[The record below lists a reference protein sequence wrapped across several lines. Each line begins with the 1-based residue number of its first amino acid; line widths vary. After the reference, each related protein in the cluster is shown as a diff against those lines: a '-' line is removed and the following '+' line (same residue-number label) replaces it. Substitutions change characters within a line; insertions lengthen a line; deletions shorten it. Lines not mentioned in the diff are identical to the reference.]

1 MSTAT
6 MVWRQYRLERRM
18 FWRNPSAA
26 FFNFLLPLVFLFLLG
41 AVFSSNQRELD
52 RVIPGIA
59 GMSVMATT
67 FTALAYNI
75 TNLREQGI
83 LKRIHGTPLSGP
95 AYLGGVALNAV
106 TNCAVQ
112 IAIVILAGKL
122 LFGLPWPPDVGELIV
137 FVLAGVACFA
147 PLGVALSHVIPNFES
162 ATAYVNGVF
171 IPILIISFVAQ
182 DVTHV
187 PAMIRDVADALPLK
201 PTIDGLTGG
210 LVTGRGLGHDA
221 AALGVIM
228 LWAVIGWFPAVRGFS
243 WEARSY

>member
-1 MSTAT
+1 MSAAALT
-6 MVWRQYRLERRM
+6 WRQYRLERRM

-26 FFNFLLPLVFLFLLG
+26 FFNFALPLVFLFLLG

-67 FTALAYNI
+67 FTALAYNV
-75 TNLREQGI
+75 TSLRERGI
-83 LKRIHGTPLSGP
+83 LKRIHGTPLPGA

-112 IAIVILAGKL
+112 IVVIILAGKL
-122 LFGLPWPPDVGELIV
+122 LFGLPWPPDAGELIV
-137 FVLAGVACFA
+137 FVLAGVLCFA
-147 PLGVALSHVIPNFES
+147 PLGVALAHAIPNFES

-171 IPILIISFVAQ
+171 IPVLIIAFVAQ

-187 PAMIRDVADALPLK
+187 PAVIRDVADAMPLK

-210 LVTGRGLGHDA
+210 LVTGRGLSHDA
-221 AALGVIM
+221 SALGVIL
-228 LWAVIGWFPAVRGFS
+228 LWAFIGWFPAIRGFS
-243 WEARSY
+243 WEARRY